1 MSAYFPPHFSTLH
14 FWTALSRA
22 FKSVTAP
29 MQRKAFQFQLILP
42 PHPQVF
48 RPPAY
53 LGHLENNFCCW
64 RRKNTVQL
72 FGWLGKCFGRMKWAH
87 HVCLMIQDHTLYCTI
102 HPDNNVSLKDI
113 SSSWYICRSPRGHC
127 GHNCFDKLNSYTII
141 PFLPKD
147 QNSRFMHTK
156 RAKSSHST
164 CQAQHTHLNPWPHL
178 RQA

>member
-22 FKSVTAP
+22 FKSVTGP

-53 LGHLENNFCCW
+53 LGHLENNFYCW
-64 RRKNTVQL
+64 RRKNFCSTFWPIRQM
-72 FGWLGKCFGRMKWAH
+72 FWSW
-87 HVCLMIQDHTLYCTI
+87 DEHTMFVVWFRISPL
-102 HPDNNVSLKDI
+102 VS
-113 SSSWYICRSPRGHC
+113 RSPRGHC
-127 GHNCFDKLNSYTII
+127 RHNCFDKLNSKTII
-141 PFLPKD
+141 PFLPND

-164 CQAQHTHLNPWPHL
+164 CQAQHTLILTLGPTSFKPVRSPNPFASEHI
-178 RQA
+178 Q